1 MAVSLGMRISGL
13 LVVGAVAVAAAA
25 FTGDGSDT
33 SDRGD
38 GGGTIVTV
46 GPSGRGPAGRTGS
59 PSPSAVPGQ
68 PRPDGHVISPSAT
81 PGPLRSPDASPTP
94 SPSPSPTPAPSK
106 SPLDIPVWLPPGPG
120 SPNADGVPDPS
131 SVYDGLR
138 APTECRTALD
148 VIPGAPADDEWRLLR
163 GLASACLAV
172 QGKGGSW
179 ETAARDF
186 AALAGKSG
194 TCKGRAGYT
203 VLGGLLDF
211 HRRYPTAT
219 VRLQAASG
227 GTPACA
233 YAIAGVDAGD
243 DGQARPGETVGVE
256 LSGTYFDH
264 GELLRDGRVFVDGR
278 QLDGPPVL
286 ASEAGD
292 RLVLDVVVPVVEG
305 LPRAVDVA
313 VRFGGAEVR
322 AEDAFTVVAPAPTV
336 SESATP
342 TASVAP
348 QGVFPLRPFP
358 AHRARPQAAPGL
370 RVP

>member
-1 MAVSLGMRISGL
+1 MAVSLGRRISGL

-46 GPSGRGPAGRTGS
+46 GPSGRAPAGRTGS
-59 PSPSAVPGQ
+59 PSPLVPAQ
-68 PRPDGHVISPSAT
+68 PRPDGQVISPAA
-81 PGPLRSPDASPTP
+81 PPVPLRSPDASPAPAPAP
-94 SPSPSPTPAPSK
+94 SPSASK
-106 SPLDIPVWLPPGPG
+106 SPLDIPVWLPPGPD
-120 SPNADGVPDPS
+120 SPDADGIPDPS
-131 SVYDGLR
+131 GVYDGLR
-138 APTECRTALD
+138 APTECRTALEA
-148 VIPGAPADDEWRLLR
+148 IPGKPADDEWRLLR

-179 ETAARDF
+179 ETASRDF
-186 AALAGKSG
+186 AALVGKSD

-211 HRRYPTAT
+211 HRRHPTAT

-233 YAIAGVDAGD
+233 YAIAGVDSGD

-256 LSGTYFDH
+256 LAGTYFDH
-264 GELLRDGRVFVDGR
+264 AELLRNGRVFIDGQ
-278 QLDGPPVL
+278 QLEGPPVL

-292 RLVLDVVVPVVEG
+292 HLVLNVVVPVVEG

-313 VRFGGAEVR
+313 VRFGGVEVR
-322 AEDAFTVVAPAPTV
+322 AQEAFTVVAPAPTV
-336 SESATP
+336 SEPETP

-348 QGVFPLRPFP
+348 QGVFPLRPLP
-358 AHRARPQAAPGL
+358 AHRPRPQAAPRL

>member
-38 GGGTIVTV
+38 GGATIVTV
-46 GPSGRGPAGRTGS
+46 GPSGRAPAGGSGS
-59 PSPSAVPGQ
+59 PSPPVVPAQ
-68 PRPDGHVISPSAT
+68 PKPDGHVNSPAAT
-81 PGPLRSPDASPTP
+81 PGPLRSPDASPM
-94 SPSPSPTPAPSK
+94 PSPTPTPSASK
-106 SPLDIPVWLPPGPG
+106 SPLEIPVWLPPGPG
-120 SPNADGVPDPS
+120 SPNADGIPDPS

-138 APTECRTALD
+138 APTACRTALD

-179 ETAARDF
+179 ETASRDF
-186 AALAGKSG
+186 AALAGKSD

-211 HRRYPTAT
+211 HRRYPTTT
-219 VRLQAASG
+219 VRLEANSG

-256 LSGTYFDH
+256 LAGTYFDH
-264 GELLRDGRVFVDGR
+264 AELLRDGRVFIDGR

-292 RLVLDVVVPVVEG
+292 HLVLNVVVPVVEG

-313 VRFGGAEVR
+313 VRFGGVEVR

-342 TASVAP
+342 GASVAP
-348 QGVFPLRPFP
+348 QGVFPLRPLP
-358 AHRARPQAAPGL
+358 AHRPRPQTAPRL